1 MKLLTIGGQN
11 PDVLITHT
19 GKITNI
25 IKMIKTGNTQVSLP
39 SELNHDSLNSFEI
52 SVIHCWCEY
61 QSKFEQGCHYYFL
74 ILLDIGYLSQ
84 IFPLF
89 DNWNIINLDFN
100 YFFASIL
107 KPFLKEV
114 IRNLVLNAKRLERF
128 SIRQSP
134 GLVSTENKIFQN
146 LHCYT

>member
-1 MKLLTIGGQN
+1 M
-11 PDVLITHT
+11 
-19 GKITNI
+19 
-25 IKMIKTGNTQVSLP
+25 
-39 SELNHDSLNSFEI
+39 
-52 SVIHCWCEY
+52 
-61 QSKFEQGCHYYFL
+61 

-114 IRNLVLNAKRLERF
+114 IRNLVLKAKRLERF

-134 GLVSTENKIFQN
+134 GLVSTENKIFQD